1 MTNIACSASA
11 LLQVG
16 GKPKDP
22 LKAAALGALSTSIA
36 QVFTTPLDV
45 GRNRIMS
52 SRAKG
57 QVPAPGESGENII
70 SVCNVASPP
79 CPQCY
84 FSPLHDAPR

>member
-1 MTNIACSASA
+1 
-11 LLQVG
+11 VG

-22 LKAAALGALSTSIA
+22 LKAAALGAFSTSIA

-57 QVPAPGESGENII
+57 QVPASGESGGNIV
-70 SVCNVASPP
+70 SVCNVAA
-79 CPQCY
+79 
-84 FSPLHDAPR
+84 PLLPAPNDDDDDDDDDDALTPSF